1 MRRLLFLLLIGL
13 VLASVA
19 AAARRPTVPE
29 RKAILRAMP
38 AYWRTV
44 PKTCVSLVVRVSNNG
59 RYAKVTPRISTAR
72 ACLPYQGNGYYLI
85 KRVTASRWRKIFVGS
100 DLPPCTLRVPPD
112 LIRCVNAP

>member
-1 MRRLLFLLLIGL
+1 MVRRTSGIKDFHPHRCRHTYAMRWLAAGGSLAVLQELLGHAELTTT
-13 VLASVA
+13 S
-19 AAARRPTVPE
+19 
-29 RKAILRAMP
+29 
-38 AYWRTV
+38 
-44 PKTCVSLVVRVSNNG
+44 

-72 ACLPYQGNGYYLI
+72 ACLPYQGNGYHLF